1 MKTKTRKGILAVEED
16 VRGNEENLQALMD
29 ASPMA
34 VSWADLNGNIE
45 YNNRKFRELFG
56 YTVED
61 IPTIAEW
68 RRLAYPDPAY
78 RETIPSL
85 VANLTEAQRQG
96 GEVKPMEVAVTCKD
110 GSTRYVEQMEA
121 FASNR
126 ILAIYNDLTE
136 HKRVEEAL
144 RESEGKYRTILEDIE
159 QGYFEADLAGNF
171 TFLND
176 AGCRLLGYTRE
187 ESIGMN
193 YRQYVNEEN
202 AKKFFEAFN
211 RIYRTGEPGRV
222 FDHEHIRKDG
232 TKKQIEMSAS
242 LRKDS
247 SGNPIGFRG
256 VTRDITERKQAE
268 EALRQSEERHR
279 TILENMQEVYYE
291 IDLAGN
297 FIFLNEAFHEH
308 LGYTKEETIGKK
320 SRQYQDETT
329 ARELQQAYIRLYETG
344 EPIRAVEGTWISK
357 DGAKKIREMSASLI
371 RDSAGKPIGFRGISR
386 DITDR
391 KRAEEALKKSE
402 EELRA
407 SNEELRAIEEELR
420 AANEELQAANERL
433 KEAQEQLIRSEK
445 LAAIGKLA
453 GGVGHEL
460 RNPLGGIKNAAYYIK
475 GKLINSEL
483 AKTQPRIM
491 EFLDIMDDEIS
502 SSNKIIDDLLNF
514 SRVSKPAVS
523 PAKIR
528 KVVEDTLSHLTV
540 PENVEVINKLDGNL
554 SEVEIDASQIRQVL
568 INIATNAIQ
577 AMPEGGKLTIDARK
591 GDKFLEVAISDTGD
605 GIPEDVMKK
614 IFDPLFTTRAKGIG
628 LGLAVCKSIIE
639 RHGGAIE
646 VESKVGEGALFTVK
660 LPLSSAKE
668 IMHG

>member
-1 MKTKTRKGILAVEED
+1 
-16 VRGNEENLQALMD
+16 MD
-29 ASPMA
+29 ALPMA
-34 VSWADLNGNIE
+34 ISWADLNGNIE
-45 YNNRKFRELFG
+45 YNNRKFRELFS

-232 TKKQIEMSAS
+232 TKRQIEMSAS

-297 FIFLNEAFHEH
+297 FIFLNEAFYDH
-308 LGYTKEETIGKK
+308 LGYTKEEMIGKK
-320 SRQYQDETT
+320 SRQYQDEKT

-357 DGAKKIREMSASLI
+357 DGTKKIREMSASLI
-371 RDSAGKPIGFRGISR
+371 RDSEGKPIGFRGVSR

-391 KRAEEALKKSE
+391 
-402 EELRA
+402 
-407 SNEELRAIEEELR
+407 
-420 AANEELQAANERL
+420 
-433 KEAQEQLIRSEK
+433 
-445 LAAIGKLA
+445 
-453 GGVGHEL
+453 
-460 RNPLGGIKNAAYYIK
+460 
-475 GKLINSEL
+475 
-483 AKTQPRIM
+483 
-491 EFLDIMDDEIS
+491 
-502 SSNKIIDDLLNF
+502 
-514 SRVSKPAVS
+514 
-523 PAKIR
+523 
-528 KVVEDTLSHLTV
+528 
-540 PENVEVINKLDGNL
+540 
-554 SEVEIDASQIRQVL
+554 
-568 INIATNAIQ
+568 
-577 AMPEGGKLTIDARK
+577 
-591 GDKFLEVAISDTGD
+591 
-605 GIPEDVMKK
+605 
-614 IFDPLFTTRAKGIG
+614 
-628 LGLAVCKSIIE
+628 
-639 RHGGAIE
+639 
-646 VESKVGEGALFTVK
+646 
-660 LPLSSAKE
+660 
-668 IMHG
+668 